1 MKNITKRLLSAS
13 ALLLL
18 GVFAFSCSNK
28 YGNASSSYF
37 KKERK
42 KYEVMD
48 QHADCPQLVKS
59 RR

>member
-1 MKNITKRLLSAS
+1 MKNIKKRLLA
-13 ALLLL
+13 ALAFLLL
-18 GVFAFSCSNK
+18 GVLSFSCSNK

-37 KKERK
+37 KKERQ